1 MYLSLTL
8 LIWSDVHALLL
19 LAALFFI
26 KIDTKKKFSP
36 FFSVCPQFSVRAT
49 LFNEKLIYTSTH
61 LLFNTKCFTI
71 RFMCTGNIF
80 LHFTFREQQLYEFP
94 MYWVSLEILQDQ
106 ATEGCLCL
114 QLHVTLQITQWLI
127 RHDNCTNIPR
137 AFLPFSVKVWPPFK
151 KIRALVNRATGTTG
165 QKTRYSFTNV
175 FKGFKTDK
183 SIMIHL

>member
-1 MYLSLTL
+1 MYLSQSSFLTL

-36 FFSVCPQFSVRAT
+36 FF
-49 LFNEKLIYTSTH
+49 IYTSTH
-61 LLFNTKCFTI
+61 LLFNTKLFTI

-80 LHFTFREQQLYEFP
+80 LYEFP

-114 QLHVTLQITQWLI
+114 QLHVTLQITQLYQHSPCI
-127 RHDNCTNIPR
+127 ST
-137 AFLPFSVKVWPPFK
+137 FLSKGV
-151 KIRALVNRATGTTG
+151 AT
-165 QKTRYSFTNV
+165 F
-175 FKGFKTDK
+175 
-183 SIMIHL
+183 

>member
-1 MYLSLTL
+1 MYLSQSSFLTL

-61 LLFNTKCFTI
+61 LLFNTKLFTI

-80 LHFTFREQQLYEFP
+80 LYEFP

-114 QLHVTLQITQWLI
+114 QLHVTLQITQLYQPSPCI
-127 RHDNCTNIPR
+127 ST
-137 AFLPFSVKVWPPFK
+137 FLSKGV
-151 KIRALVNRATGTTG
+151 AT
-165 QKTRYSFTNV
+165 F
-175 FKGFKTDK
+175 
-183 SIMIHL
+183 